1 VLLEE
6 LEVGLRSVVRR
17 SDLLFGR
24 GAESGRLYVCR
35 KLRSAIRLEVVC
47 PVQHATALE
56 RRRRLTLAD
65 SLLCVHL
72 GTILHLVDGE
82 VDLGDL
88 LLLPHRTNGIVEVD
102 LWVGTGAFHVWQ
114 VWNA

>member
-1 VLLEE
+1 MLLEE

-24 GAESGRLYVCR
+24 GAESGRLHVCR
-35 KLRSAIRLEVVC
+35 KLRSAIRLELVG
-47 PVQHATALE
+47 PVQHAAALGQ
-56 RRRRLTLAD
+56 RRRLTLAD

-88 LLLPHRTNGIVEVD
+88 LLLPHSTDGIVEVY
-102 LWVGTGAFHVWQ
+102 LGVGASAFHVG
-114 VWNA
+114 